1 MSLRDHFRP
10 PVTDIASWEE
20 LHGLWPGVIAI
31 RLNSLLPPNY
41 RSGVKIH
48 LGSAVEI
55 DVAAFEL
62 QNGGGSDTRDPYDS
76 SLEWEAPT
84 PAVLL
89 DTDELMPPEYE
100 VRVYDQRYTRRLVA
114 AVEIVSPRN
123 KDRAEARSAFVSK
136 CHAFLQQEVC
146 VVIVDPVTERSASLY
161 AELAER
167 IGARPPATADRSIY
181 AVSCRSRSAHGRRQ
195 VEAWEHALEVGAPL
209 PTLPLWISESQY
221 VPLELER
228 TYEDTCQGLRIA

>member
-1 MSLRDHFRP
+1 M
-10 PVTDIASWEE
+10 
-20 LHGLWPGVIAI
+20 
-31 RLNSLLPPNY
+31 
-41 RSGVKIH
+41 
-48 LGSAVEI
+48 
-55 DVAAFEL
+55 
-62 QNGGGSDTRDPYDS
+62 
-76 SLEWEAPT
+76 
-84 PAVLL
+84 
-89 DTDELMPPEYE
+89 
-100 VRVYDQRYTRRLVA
+100 
-114 AVEIVSPRN
+114 
-123 KDRAEARSAFVSK
+123 
-136 CHAFLQQEVC
+136 
-146 VVIVDPVTERSASLY
+146 VIVDPVTERSASLY

>member
-100 VRVYDQRYTRRLVA
+100 VRVYDQRYTRAWWRRWR
-114 AVEIVSPRN
+114 SS
-123 KDRAEARSAFVSK
+123 ARG
-136 CHAFLQQEVC
+136 
-146 VVIVDPVTERSASLY
+146 T
-161 AELAER
+161 R
-167 IGARPPATADRSIY
+167 IGPRPAVRS
-181 AVSCRSRSAHGRRQ
+181 SRSATPSSSRRF
-195 VEAWEHALEVGAPL
+195 AW
-209 PTLPLWISESQY
+209 
-221 VPLELER
+221 
-228 TYEDTCQGLRIA
+228 